1 MLITQLCL
9 TRYNCMDCSP
19 PGSSVHRILQERV
32 LEWVVIP
39 SLGALPDPGIEL
51 RSPTLQAD
59 PLLSEPP
66 GKPRK
71 LGINEDNLSS
81 ASIWKKIMKFH
92 QKNRHNSVFII
103 IYLCCFTS
111 TNV

>member
-1 MLITQLCL
+1 MKVLIAQSCL
-9 TRYNCMDCSP
+9 TLYNPMDCSP
-19 PGSSVHRILQERV
+19 PGSSVHRILQERI

-51 RSPTLQAD
+51 RSPALQAD

-71 LGINEDNLSS
+71 LGINEDNLSL
-81 ASIWKKIMKFH
+81 ASIWKK
-92 QKNRHNSVFII
+92 KNDVPSEK
-103 IYLCCFTS
+103 
-111 TNV
+111 